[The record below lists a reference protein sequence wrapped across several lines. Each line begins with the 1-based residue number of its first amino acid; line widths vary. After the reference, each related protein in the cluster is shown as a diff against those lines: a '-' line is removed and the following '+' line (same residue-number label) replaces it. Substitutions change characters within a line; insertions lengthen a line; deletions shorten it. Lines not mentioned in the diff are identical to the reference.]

1 MGWGIDYTYKGYLNR
16 ITEDSVD
23 SVREDCKRRIE
34 LYWREILAYMAAT
47 PPAYDTDEEG
57 YKMPMPET
65 LAVKVAALRESL
77 EEDMYTLMQID
88 QYYESIEQQ
97 KEIENEQTC

>member
-1 MGWGIDYTYKGYLNR
+1 MGWGIDYTYKGYLNK

-23 SVREDCKRRIE
+23 DVREECKRRIE

-47 PPAYDTDEEG
+47 PPYFEDEEG
-57 YKMPMPET
+57 GRMTTPEV
-65 LAVKVAALRESL
+65 LAVDVQRIRESL

-97 KEIENEQTC
+97 KEDTNEQER